1 MSAQFHVPQS
11 KADADPR
18 RWLALAVL
26 LIASFMNLIDV
37 TIVNVAIPSMQKN
50 LGADAS
56 QIEWVIAAYV
66 LAFALGLLPFGR
78 LGDIVGRTKMFL
90 IGVSAFSAASA
101 FCGLAPSIEWLIAA
115 RVLQGLAGAMMTPQV
130 LAIATVTFPP
140 EERGQSF
147 SLFGLA
153 AGLAAVAGPIVG
165 GLLIQA
171 NVAGLDWR
179 PIFLVN
185 VPVGILA
192 VVLGWF
198 IIPRPPGHPDLR
210 NDYVGI
216 VLFAASMVALVY
228 PLIEGRSY
236 DWAWWTW
243 GLMGVALVLLV
254 LFVLWERRMAAA
266 GKPQLL
272 NYNLITNRNFL
283 LGAGVTTIFA
293 SGIPGF
299 FMVFALLLQVGF
311 GFTPIESGLTGT
323 PFSVGVL
330 LVSLVAGRFGSHYLR
345 TRVALA
351 AALLVTGIL
360 WSHFIIAG
368 LGDSVDHWTFL
379 PPLLIAGLGLG
390 LGFSALFQTVL
401 AGIPPRDAGAAS
413 GALQAFQQV
422 GGSVGVALV
431 GQIFFA
437 SLGDVGTL
445 FKSGP
450 GTVHAAF
457 SVAAAA
463 STWYQIVSFGLVV
476 LLVFLLK
483 ARGPA
488 QGHGTAP
495 APAVPPIPAEA

>member
-1 MSAQFHVPQS
+1 MPTEFHPPRN
-11 KADADPR
+11 KAEADPR

-37 TIVNVAIPSMQKN
+37 TIVNVAIPSMQQN

-78 LGDIVGRTKMFL
+78 LGDIVGRTRMFL
-90 IGVSAFSAASA
+90 LGVTAFSAASA
-101 FCGLAPSIEWLIAA
+101 LCGFAPSIEWLIAA
-115 RVLQGLAGAMMTPQV
+115 RTLQGLAGAMMTPQV

-153 AGLAAVAGPIVG
+153 SGLAAVAGPIAG
-165 GLLIQA
+165 GFLIQA
-171 NVAGLDWR
+171 NLWDLDWR

-185 VPVGILA
+185 VPVGIVA

-198 IIPRPPGHPDLR
+198 LIPRTPGHPDLR

-216 VLFAASMVALVY
+216 GLFGASMVALVY

-236 DWAWWTW
+236 DWAPWTW
-243 GLMGVALVLLV
+243 AMMLLAAVLLV
-254 LFVLWERRMAAA
+254 LFVLWERQRAAA
-266 GKPQLL
+266 DRPQLL
-272 NYNLITNRNFL
+272 NYGLITNRNFL
-283 LGAGVTTIFA
+283 LGATVTTIFA

-299 FMVFALLLQVGF
+299 FMVISIMLQVGF
-311 GFTPIESGLTGT
+311 NFTPIESGLTNT

-330 LVSLVAGRFGSHYLR
+330 LISLVAGRFGSHYLR

-351 AALLVTGIL
+351 AGMLGAGIL
-360 WSHFIIAG
+360 WLHVVIAN
-368 LGDSVDHWTFL
+368 LGDSIDHWSFL
-379 PPLLIAGLGLG
+379 PPLLLAGLGLG

-401 AGIPPRDAGAAS
+401 SGIPPRDAGAAS
-413 GALQAFQQV
+413 GTLQAFQQV

-437 SLGDVGTL
+437 SLGDIGGL
-445 FKSGP
+445 FRSGP
-450 GTVHAAF
+450 AAVHQAFASSAAT
-457 SVAAAA
+457 A
-463 STWYQIVSFGLVV
+463 TWYQIASFGVVV

-483 ARGPA
+483 ARPHQGQGNRTQQAAPPA
-488 QGHGTAP
+488 
-495 APAVPPIPAEA
+495 IPAEA